1 MRSEAACL
9 GEISL
14 NFADI
19 PPRRDENFPYKHV
32 QVGQPGKARRDR
44 VFFNWLSFIFQMLIK
59 KIKTFVLHNGF
70 TSLLIVKTT

>member
-9 GEISL
+9 GEISV
-14 NFADI
+14 NFPNI

-32 QVGQPGKARRDR
+32 QVGQSSKARRDR
-44 VFFNWLSFIFQMLIK
+44 IFFNWLSFIFQMLIK
-59 KIKTFVLHNGF
+59 KNTFVLHNGF